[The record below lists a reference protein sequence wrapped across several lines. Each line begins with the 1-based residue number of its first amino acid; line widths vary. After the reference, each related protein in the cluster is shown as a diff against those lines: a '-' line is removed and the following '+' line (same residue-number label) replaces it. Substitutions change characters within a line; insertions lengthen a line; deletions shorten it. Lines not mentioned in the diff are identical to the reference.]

1 MALSVQGLQRT
12 SPGPLSETQMRAWVP
27 EQTRRARN
35 SGAPSSQPLSR
46 ASVQVM
52 LVQAQA
58 AAGSGSRLAGP
69 MAWGHF
75 IGDKHQE
82 LASMFTPA
90 RVRSHFSDWKLEIGE
105 VVTCSESHS

>member
-1 MALSVQGLQRT
+1 MALSVQGLQRA

-27 EQTRRARN
+27 EQTRCARN

-75 IGDKHQE
+75 IGDKHLPRTCVHVYSCKSQVS
-82 LASMFTPA
+82 LF
-90 RVRSHFSDWKLEIGE
+90 RLE
-105 VVTCSESHS
+105 T